1 MNRVIGFLAGVGAG
15 AGLGLLLAP
24 RSGERTR
31 SLLRRKAG
39 HGADHLRRWS
49 SGVRD
54 AAAEAHVN
62 ARSNSAALAIQSHFA
77 QALCG

>member
-1 MNRVIGFLAGVGAG
+1 MNRMIGFLAGVGAG

-31 SLLRRKAG
+31 SLIRRKAG
-39 HGADHLRRWS
+39 KKAHHLRKWS

-54 AAAEAHVN
+54 ATAQAIRVSTRTIAKG
-62 ARSNSAALAIQSHFA
+62 ALRAALS
-77 QALCG
+77 

>member
-31 SLLRRKAG
+31 ALLRRTAGKKA
-39 HGADHLRRWS
+39 HYLRKWS
-49 SGVRD
+49 SGVGDVTVRAIRD
-54 AAAEAHVN
+54 NTRTIAKGALK
-62 ARSNSAALAIQSHFA
+62 AALS
-77 QALCG
+77 